1 MKKELI
7 NISLAVS
14 AAIVYFLYKKH
25 NRNKS
30 FSSQPDSGNSEVSFI
45 LTNNTPV
52 QQVVTLFN
60 AYSTQINPAV
70 GIQANPDIQF
80 FNASLAQE
88 PKRVNYIQISS
99 TSKNQKIPQ
108 AIQSQI
114 TKPLTVVCT
123 DANGNETRHPIS
135 SAPSPYQAQGNASII
150 KPDLILDGKC
160 KIEYTIDPLT
170 TVNMIMNYS
179 TE

>member
-1 MKKELI
+1 MKRELI

-14 AAIVYFLYKKH
+14 AAVLYILYKKR
-25 NRNKS
+25 NRKS

-60 AYSTQINPAV
+60 GYSTQLNPAV

-88 PKRVNYIQISS
+88 PKRVNTIQLSS

-114 TKPLTVVCT
+114 TKPLTVVCS
-123 DANGNETRHPIS
+123 DANGNETRHSIS